1 MSKNNNIPNTLPKL
15 IGITG
20 LKRSG
25 KDTCGSFLI
34 DNYDYIRYSFA
45 GALKKACSEIFMF
58 DYEQT
63 EGSKKETFDD
73 RWNINPRKVFQRFGT
88 EIFRD
93 SLEKFFPE
101 MKHLKKNFWIY
112 RFKIWYQ
119 EQVKQNP
126 NVKIVVTDVRF
137 QNEAD
142 IIKELGG
149 VIIKVTRKNL
159 KNNDSHAS
167 EINILN
173 INADYDIKNDSSIED
188 YYKNLKS
195 ILHL

>member
-1 MSKNNNIPNTLPKL
+1 MTSEKLLPNL

-20 LKRSG
+20 FKRSG
-25 KDTCGSFLI
+25 KDTCGLYLI
-34 DNYDYIRYSFA
+34 DNHNYIKYSFA
-45 GALKKACSEIFMF
+45 GALKAACSEIFMF

-63 EGSKKETFDD
+63 EGSKKEDFDA

-93 SLEKFFPE
+93 SLEQFFPE
-101 MKHLKKNFWIY
+101 MKHLKNNFWIY

-119 EQVKQNP
+119 EQIKQNP
-126 NVKIVVTDVRF
+126 NVRIVVTDVRF

-149 VIIKVTRKNL
+149 IIIKVSRKNIMS
-159 KNNDSHAS
+159 NDKHAS

-173 INADYDIKNDSSIED
+173 INADYDIKNDSTIED

-195 ILHL
+195 ILNL

>member
-1 MSKNNNIPNTLPKL
+1 MSQNNLPKL

-20 LKRSG
+20 FKRSG
-25 KDTCGSFLI
+25 KDTCGAYLI
-34 DNYDYIRYSFA
+34 KNHDYIKYSFA
-45 GALKKACSEIFMF
+45 GALKVACSEIFMF

-63 EGSKKETFDD
+63 EGSKKEDFDS

-93 SLEKFFPE
+93 SLDKFFPE
-101 MKHLKKNFWIY
+101 MKHLKNNFWIY

-126 NVKIVVTDVRF
+126 NVRIVVSDVRF

-149 VIIKVTRKNL
+149 IIIKVSRKNI
-159 KNNDSHAS
+159 KNTDNHIS
-167 EINILN
+167 ELNILN
-173 INADYDIKNDSSIED
+173 IKADYNIKNDSSLED
-188 YYKNLKS
+188 YYENLKS
-195 ILHL
+195 ILNL

>member
-1 MSKNNNIPNTLPKL
+1 MSSNNKLPNL

-20 LKRSG
+20 FKRCG
-25 KDTCGSFLI
+25 KDTTGLYLI
-34 DNYDYIRYSFA
+34 NNHNYIKYSFA
-45 GALKKACSEIFMF
+45 GALKAACSEIFMF

-63 EGSKKETFDD
+63 EGSKKEDFDE

-93 SLEKFFPE
+93 SLEQFFPE
-101 MKHLKKNFWIY
+101 MKHLKNNFWIY

-119 EQVKQNP
+119 EQIRKNP
-126 NVKIVVTDVRF
+126 NVRIVVTDVRF

-149 VIIKVTRKNL
+149 IIIKVSRKNIMSDD
-159 KNNDSHAS
+159 KHAS

-173 INADYDIKNDSSIED
+173 IKADYDIKNDSSIED

-195 ILHL
+195 ILNL

>member
-1 MSKNNNIPNTLPKL
+1 MSYKKTLPNL
-15 IGITG
+15 IALTG
-20 LKRSG
+20 FKRCG
-25 KDTCGSFLI
+25 KDTAGLYLI
-34 DNYDYIRYSFA
+34 ENHNYIKYSFA
-45 GALKKACSEIFMF
+45 GALKSACSEIFMF

-63 EGSKKETFDD
+63 EGSKKEDFDE

-93 SLEKFFPE
+93 SLEQFFPE
-101 MKHLKKNFWIY
+101 MKHLKNNFWIY

-119 EQVKQNP
+119 EQVKKNP
-126 NVKIVVTDVRF
+126 NVRIVVTDVRF

-149 VIIKVTRKNL
+149 VIIKVSRKNIMTDD
-159 KNNDSHAS
+159 KHAS

-173 INADYDIKNDSSIED
+173 INADYNINNNSSIKN

-195 ILHL
+195 ILDL

>member
-1 MSKNNNIPNTLPKL
+1 MSSNNKLPNL
-15 IGITG
+15 IALTG
-20 LKRSG
+20 FKRCG
-25 KDTCGSFLI
+25 KDTAGLYLI
-34 DNYDYIRYSFA
+34 ENHNYIKYSFA
-45 GALKKACSEIFMF
+45 GALKTACSEIFMF

-63 EGSKKETFDD
+63 EGSKKEDFDE

-93 SLEKFFPE
+93 SLELFFPE
-101 MKHLKKNFWIY
+101 MKHLKNNFWIY

-119 EQVKQNP
+119 EQVKKNP
-126 NVKIVVTDVRF
+126 NVRIVVSDVRF

-149 VIIKVTRKNL
+149 IIIKVHRKNID
-159 KNNDSHAS
+159 NSDSHIS
-167 EINILN
+167 ELNILN
-173 INADYDIKNDSSIED
+173 INADYDIKNDSSIEN

-195 ILHL
+195 ILNL

>member
-1 MSKNNNIPNTLPKL
+1 MSSNKLPNL

-20 LKRSG
+20 FKRCG
-25 KDTCGSFLI
+25 KDTTGLYLI
-34 DNYDYIRYSFA
+34 NNYNYVKYSFA
-45 GALKKACSEIFMF
+45 GALKSACSEIFMF

-63 EGSKKETFDD
+63 EGSKKEDFDE

-93 SLEKFFPE
+93 SLEQFFPE
-101 MKHLKKNFWIY
+101 MKHLKNNFWIY

-119 EQVKQNP
+119 EQIRKNP
-126 NVKIVVTDVRF
+126 DVRIVVTDVRF
-137 QNEAD
+137 KNEAD

-149 VIIKVTRKNL
+149 IIIKVSRKNIM
-159 KNNDSHAS
+159 NNDEHAS

-195 ILHL
+195 ILNL